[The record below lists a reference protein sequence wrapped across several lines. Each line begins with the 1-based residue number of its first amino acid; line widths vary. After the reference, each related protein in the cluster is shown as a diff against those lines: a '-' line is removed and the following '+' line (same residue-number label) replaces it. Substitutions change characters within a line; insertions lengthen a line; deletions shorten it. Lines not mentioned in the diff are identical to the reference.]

1 LVGAGRSEGRVVV
14 PAQGRWQGW
23 VSTGRLKRA
32 DGVGRVC
39 RVGCCWGCSVGVT
52 HRVPT
57 IPAAAAACLR
67 RLFGGYWYHS
77 AATRLLLLHCT
88 TSTAVLRRLLVD
100 HAEPDGYCGCC
111 YAARVPK
118 RREVSAALGRPR
130 PRERVAVVVGNP
142 LLLWLLLHY
151 CGCCTVVQLHPFV
164 VIIAV
169 LLRLF
174 RHCTLRCPN
183 CPFLVVG

>member
-1 LVGAGRSEGRVVV
+1 MVGAGRGEGRVVV

-23 VSTGRLKRA
+23 VSTGRLKWA

-57 IPAAAAACLR
+57 IPAAAALLR

-100 HAEPDGYCGCC
+100 HAEPDCYCGCC
-111 YAARVPK
+111 YAA
-118 RREVSAALGRPR
+118 
-130 PRERVAVVVGNP
+130 P

-151 CGCCTVVQLHPFV
+151 CGCCTVVQLHPSAV
-164 VIIAV
+164 VVAV
-169 LLRLF
+169 LLLLF

-183 CPFLVVG
+183 CPLLVVG